1 MPYNLARAI
10 QLLKKIYLFQ
20 GVDEQMLEAAVKLME
35 AVEFSTEAQIFNEG
49 DAPDYFYIIYS
60 GRIRVSRYN
69 RETGQAMPL
78 GFLDEGDTFGHEVL
92 EKDWPRQIS
101 AAAETEVTL
110 LRLSVPNFAALLDIL
125 PFLGQRLQLILD
137 SYRLMLRVRF
147 AWLDP
152 QEVIYYVARRHV
164 FFLWWKLLAP
174 IVFSFIS
181 IPILLTFV
189 IGSASPIAPGVLMFL
204 FALVGILWSLW
215 VYIDWSNDYYII
227 TNRRVVFQEKVILL
241 YDSRQES
248 PIEAVQSTSIN
259 TTQIG
264 RILGYGNVAIRT
276 YIGTIL
282 FRDVNR
288 PDLIMSLIQEQ
299 QARSQTSQR
308 RAELI
313 AMEKTLRRRI
323 SGELEPPPS
332 PRAGPPPTQPGTIQ
346 RLLSNLLHLRYES
359 GPSVTYRTHWFI
371 LLKKTG
377 LPFLLLF
384 GIFILS
390 LSRVFNLFT
399 LMSVGSFCGINGLI
413 GLVIFLWWLYQY
425 LDWHND
431 IYIIGPDQIADV
443 NKKPLGREERKVAPI
458 RNILSIEYK
467 RLGILGLL
475 LNFGT
480 VYIRV
485 GDQQLT
491 FDNVFNPAEV
501 QRELFHRLAAKTYS
515 DKQAQAENE
524 RQRMV
529 DYLAIYDKIVRGDPS
544 PPMNPPTREG
554 F

>member
-1 MPYNLARAI
+1 MPYNPAQAV
-10 QLLKKIYLFQ
+10 QLLKKIHLFQ
-20 GVDEQMLEAAVKLME
+20 GVDEQMLETAIKLME
-35 AVEFSTEAQIFNEG
+35 AVEFSADAQIFNEG

-60 GRIRVSRYN
+60 GRVRVSRYSQ
-69 RETGQAMPL
+69 ETGQSMPL
-78 GFLDEGDTFGHEVL
+78 GFLEEGDTFGHEVL
-92 EKDWPRQIS
+92 EKNWPRQIS
-101 AAAETEVTL
+101 AAAETEVIV
-110 LRLSVPNFAALLDIL
+110 LRLSVTNFTALLDIL

-137 SYRLMLRVRF
+137 SYRLMLRMRF

-164 FFLWWKLLAP
+164 FFLWWRLLAP
-174 IVFSFIS
+174 IAFSTIAV
-181 IPILLTFV
+181 PILLTLV
-189 IGSASPIAPGVLMFL
+189 VGASAPLALIVLTL
-204 FALVGILWSLW
+204 IFALIGIVWGLW
-215 VYIDWSNDYYII
+215 VYVDWTNDYYII
-227 TNRRVVFQEKVILL
+227 TNRRIVFQEKVILL

-248 PIEAVQSTSIN
+248 PIEAIQSTSIN

-313 AMEKTLRRRI
+313 AMEQTIRRRI
-323 SGELEPPPS
+323 RGEPEPPPS
-332 PRAGPPPTQPGTIQ
+332 SRASPPPARPGPLQ
-346 RLLSNLLHLRYES
+346 RLLSDLLHLRYEV
-359 GPSVTYRTHWFI
+359 GPSVTYRTHWFV

-377 LPFLLLF
+377 LPFVMLI

-390 LSRVFNLFT
+390 VSRVFNLFT
-399 LMSVGSFCGINGLI
+399 LMSVQSFCIVNGLVSV
-413 GLVIFLWWLYQY
+413 GIFLWWLYQY

-431 IYIIGPDQIADV
+431 IYIIGPEQIADV

-467 RLGILGLL
+467 RLGILGLV

-491 FDNVFNPAEV
+491 FDDVFNPAEV

-524 RQRMV
+524 RQRMA
-529 DYLAIYDKIVRGDPS
+529 DYIAIYDKILRGDQ
-544 PPMNPPTREG
+544 PPPVNPPTREG

>member
-1 MPYNLARAI
+1 MPYNLARAT

-35 AVEFSTEAQIFNEG
+35 VVEFSTWAQIFNEG
-49 DAPDYFYIIYS
+49 DTPDYFYIIYS

-78 GFLDEGDTFGHEVL
+78 GFLEEGDAFGHEVL

-125 PFLGQRLQLILD
+125 PFLGQRLQLVLD

-174 IVFSFIS
+174 IIFSLIS
-181 IPILLTFV
+181 LPILLTFV
-189 IGSASPIAPGVLMFL
+189 IGSASPLAYIVLTFL
-204 FALVGILWSLW
+204 FALMGILWGLW

-259 TTQIG
+259 TTQVG

-288 PDLIMSLIQEQ
+288 PDLLMSLIQEQ

-323 SGELEPPPS
+323 SGEPEPSPP
-332 PRAGPPPTQPGTIQ
+332 PRAGPPPARPSTIQ

-377 LPFLLLF
+377 IPFLLLF

-390 LSRVFNLFT
+390 VSRVFNLFT
-399 LMSVGSFCGINGLI
+399 LMSVEAFCGVNSLI
-413 GLVIFLWWLYQY
+413 GLGVFLWWLYQY
-425 LDWHND
+425 MDWHND

-458 RNILSIEYK
+458 RNILSIEYI

-524 RQRMV
+524 RQRMI
-529 DYLAIYDKIVRGDPS
+529 DYLGIYDKIVRGDPS
-544 PPMNPPTREG
+544 SPTNPPTREG